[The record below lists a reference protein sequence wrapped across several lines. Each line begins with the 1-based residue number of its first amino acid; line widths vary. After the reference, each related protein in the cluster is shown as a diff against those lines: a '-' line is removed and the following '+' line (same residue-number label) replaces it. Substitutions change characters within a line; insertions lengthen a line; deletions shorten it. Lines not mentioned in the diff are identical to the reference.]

1 MKRTAM
7 KRDLGL
13 GGAPDLGL
21 GGAAL
26 QCLRES
32 IFRRNSGDKTFVG
45 SSPGGASELS
55 PALQRGVVSKKSA
68 KSRRG
73 DPVATQALQ
82 WVRENSVVPP
92 GLISLVPLFPP
103 LKRWAKLGR
112 PSGAGAQC
120 RLSAGRSSKV
130 DKVPNERPSSHA
142 CTSPPAVALVFS
154 ACLLICS
161 LGCSRPSA
169 TSASMPKP
177 AAYGAALVES
187 SGGKQPAEVGTQL
200 AQPVVVQVNDEQGNA
215 VTGALVVVRG
225 PNGTYLDPAAGLT
238 DSSGQFTT
246 NVSLGTIAGRYQLV
260 ASTTTKAGKNVD
272 LKIEEIGL
280 GYQEMLGSQLN
291 DQYCARCHNQESTPQ
306 RVSNYDNLEVKPHPF
321 TEGETLNK
329 MSDADP
335 TAIISH
341 GGPALNKSPLMPPYG
356 YTLSKS
362 EIQALIAYI
371 RMVSDP
377 PYGAPG
383 IVYAQ
388 K

>member
-7 KRDLGL
+7 VTNHTGVTSQMLKDKPLGFE
-13 GGAPDLGL
+13 GARFQPRRKFLFIRT
-21 GGAAL
+21 GALAP
-26 QCLRES
+26 EV
-32 IFRRNSGDKTFVG
+32 T
-45 SSPGGASELS
+45 
-55 PALQRGVVSKKSA
+55 
-68 KSRRG
+68 
-73 DPVATQALQ
+73 
-82 WVRENSVVPP
+82 
-92 GLISLVPLFPP
+92 
-103 LKRWAKLGR
+103 
-112 PSGAGAQC
+112 
-120 RLSAGRSSKV
+120 
-130 DKVPNERPSSHA
+130 
-142 CTSPPAVALVFS
+142 LVFS
-154 ACLLICS
+154 AALLLSS
-161 LGCSRPSA
+161 LGCSRLPDVVVA
-169 TSASMPKP
+169 KFPNQPPKP
-177 AAYGAALVES
+177 TAYGAAIVES
-187 SGGKQPAEVGTQL
+187 SGGKQTAEVGTPL
-200 AQPVVVQVNDEQGNA
+200 AQPVVVQVNDDQGNA
-215 VTGALVVVRG
+215 VTGALVVIRG

-260 ASTTTKAGKNVD
+260 ASTTTKAGKNVE

-329 MSDADP
+329 MSDADL
-335 TAIISH
+335 TAIITH
-341 GGPALNKSPLMPPYG
+341 GGPALNKSPLMAPYG